1 MDVKEAIRLAK
12 SHLQEIF
19 AEERIQNLGL
29 EEVEYDDNNK
39 IWSIT
44 LGFSRPWDTGPDSIA
59 TALHFNRRRDY
70 KIVRICDPEKK
81 VISIK
86 NREVVE

>member
-19 AEERIQNLGL
+19 TDERIQNLGL

-39 IWSIT
+39 VWSIT
-44 LGFSRPWDTGPDSIA
+44 LGFSRPWDTDSRSLAGLGI
-59 TALHFNRRRDY
+59 FPKRDY
-70 KIVRICDPEKK
+70 KVVRIFDPEKK